1 MDKHTARE
9 TAHDL
14 SRSEFGGFGSRNRI
28 RTPALVCDIDALMGN
43 IAQMASFAR
52 SSGVALRP
60 HVKSHKSV
68 FIAKC
73 QLEAGAVGL
82 SCAKLSEAEVLIDR
96 FNQTDRA
103 ANISILLTSPI
114 AGQLNARR
122 AAALAQ
128 LCELMVVVDHV
139 DGVNEL
145 DKALQMVDASL
156 DVLCD
161 VDVGLARTGV
171 RGANEAIAIV
181 ERLAACSQLRFAGVQ
196 GYAGHVQH
204 IAGRER
210 RWEAN
215 ALSMQALSQITDSLE
230 TNGHPVT
237 LRTGGG
243 TGTSLIDVEFGLLNE
258 LQVGSYVFMDREY
271 RDALAGDREGEY
283 RQSLTIATTVISA
296 NQERFVTVDAGL
308 KAMATDAGAPTIVGY
323 EGEATYQ
330 FFGDEHGLVT
340 NGPSVQFQRGDRL
353 ALVPPHC
360 DPTVDKYDR
369 IWLVRGDD
377 VVNEIDV
384 TARGCSQ

>member
-1 MDKHTARE
+1 MAKLRIKE

-14 SRSEFGGFGSRNRI
+14 SRDEFGEPGSLRRI
-28 RTPALVCDIDALMGN
+28 RTPALVCDIDALMSN
-43 IAQMASFAR
+43 IAHMASLAR
-52 SSGVALRP
+52 SVGVALRP
-60 HVKSHKSV
+60 HVKSHKTA

-82 SCAKLSEAEVLIDR
+82 SCAKLSEAEALIDR
-96 FNQTDRA
+96 FNLSESESE
-103 ANISILLTSPI
+103 ISILLTSPI
-114 AGQLNARR
+114 AGELNARR

-128 LCELMVVVDHV
+128 LCKLIVVVDHL
-139 DGVNEL
+139 DGVKEL
-145 DKALQMVDASL
+145 DAALHVVDATL
-156 DVLCD
+156 EVLCD

-181 ERLAACSQLRFAGVQ
+181 ERLAACPQLRFAGVQ

-204 IAGRER
+204 IAGSEHR
-210 RWEAN
+210 RQANTLSMN
-215 ALSMQALSQITDSLE
+215 ALIQIIESLE
-230 TNGHPVT
+230 LHGHPVA

-243 TGTSLIDVEFGLLNE
+243 TGTSSMDVEFGLLNE

-271 RDALAGDREGEY
+271 RDALAGDREGEF

-296 NQERFVTVDAGL
+296 NHERFVTVDAGL

-330 FFGDEHGLVT
+330 FFGDEHGRVT
-340 NGPSVQFQRGDRL
+340 NGPRVRFQRGERL

-369 IWLVRGDD
+369 IWLVRGD
-377 VVNEIDV
+377 VVFDEIDV

>member
-1 MDKHTARE
+1 MAKLRLKE

-14 SRSEFGGFGSRNRI
+14 SREEFGLPGSRSRI
-28 RTPALVCDIDALMGN
+28 RTPALLCDIDALMSN
-43 IAQMASFAR
+43 ITQMATLAR
-52 SSGVALRP
+52 LAGVALRP
-60 HVKSHKSV
+60 HVKSHKSA

-82 SCAKLSEAEVLIDR
+82 SCAKLSEAEALIDR
-96 FNQTDRA
+96 FNLSDSESD
-103 ANISILLTSPI
+103 ISILLTSPI
-114 AGQLNARR
+114 TGDLNARR

-128 LCELMVVVDHV
+128 LCELIVVVDHL

-145 DKALQMVDASL
+145 DAALHGVDASL

-171 RGANEAIAIV
+171 RGASEAIAIV
-181 ERLAACSQLRFAGVQ
+181 ERLAACSQLHFAGVQ

-210 RWEAN
+210 RLEAN
-215 ALSMQALSQITDSLE
+215 TLSMHALSQIIDSLE
-230 TNGHPVT
+230 AHGHPVA
-237 LRTGGG
+237 LCTGGG
-243 TGTSLIDVEFGLLNE
+243 TGTASIDVEFGLLNE

-271 RDALAGDREGEY
+271 RDALAGDREGEF

-296 NQERFVTVDAGL
+296 NHERFVTVDAGL

-340 NGPSVQFQRGDRL
+340 NGPRVRFQRGERL

-369 IWLVRGDD
+369 IWLVRGD
-377 VVNEIDV
+377 VVFDEIDV

>member
-1 MDKHTARE
+1 MAKLRLKE

-14 SRSEFGGFGSRNRI
+14 SREEFGLPGSRSRI
-28 RTPALVCDIDALMGN
+28 RTPALLCDIDALMSN
-43 IAQMASFAR
+43 ITQMATLAR
-52 SSGVALRP
+52 LAGVALRP
-60 HVKSHKSV
+60 HVKSHKSA

-82 SCAKLSEAEVLIDR
+82 SCAKLSEAEALIDR
-96 FNQTDRA
+96 FNLSDSESD
-103 ANISILLTSPI
+103 ISILLTSPI
-114 AGQLNARR
+114 TGDLNARR

-128 LCELMVVVDHV
+128 LCELIVVVDHL

-145 DKALQMVDASL
+145 DAALHGVDASL

-171 RGANEAIAIV
+171 RGASEAIAIV
-181 ERLAACSQLRFAGVQ
+181 ERLAACS
-196 GYAGHVQH
+196 
-204 IAGRER
+204 
-210 RWEAN
+210 EAN
-215 ALSMQALSQITDSLE
+215 TLSMHALSQIIDSLE
-230 TNGHPVT
+230 AHGHPVA
-237 LRTGGG
+237 LCTGGG
-243 TGTSLIDVEFGLLNE
+243 TGTASIDVEFGLLNE

-271 RDALAGDREGEY
+271 RDALAGDREGAF

-296 NQERFVTVDAGL
+296 NHERFVTVDAGL
-308 KAMATDAGAPTIVGY
+308 KAMATDAGAPTVVGH

-330 FFGDEHGLVT
+330 YFGDEHGLVT
-340 NGPSVQFQRGDRL
+340 NGPRVQFQRGERL

-369 IWLVRGDD
+369 IWLVRGDEVID
-377 VVNEIDV
+377 EIDV